1 MMPGPSSMDVQAS
14 ILVLH
19 DPDAQAITVP
29 NVAPAAATSPRKPP
43 PKRVAARPVLMP
55 NSTWNAMSALAGAL
69 LHLCPKRT
77 CLSTTLYFKLSYEW
91 SLSRGLGSRVM
102 KSWQGTSVLQCAA
115 SCLSTESSSGRACMS
130 GQCSNAGM
138 LPGETLTWL
147 AGGTARPQPVPAQ
160 SASAA
165 AAAGPSCP
173 YQEAGCRHQ
182 AHSSALGGPGAAGK
196 RDSWRLSC
204 QVSDGSLP
212 GSPATSSQ
220 GLSVNTSTS
229 DMLCNAELVQ
239 VLTQSL
245 RLTVV
250 TSPLQPLLC
259 AHPVVGI
266 VNSLF

>member
-1 MMPGPSSMDVQAS
+1 MDVQAS

-77 CLSTTLYFKLSYEW
+77 CLSTTLYFKLSNDW

-165 AAAGPSCP
+165 AAAAPAAPTRRRDADTRRTARPSEDQVQ
-173 YQEAGCRHQ
+173 QESVTVGDYLVKSLT
-182 AHSSALGGPGAAGK
+182 AHSLDLPPRAAKVCRSTPPHLICSAM
-196 RDSWRLSC
+196 RSWCRC
-204 QVSDGSLP
+204 
-212 GSPATSSQ
+212 
-220 GLSVNTSTS
+220 
-229 DMLCNAELVQ
+229 
-239 VLTQSL
+239 
-245 RLTVV
+245 
-250 TSPLQPLLC
+250 
-259 AHPVVGI
+259 
-266 VNSLF
+266 